1 MSANLERLVEIALRD
16 VLDPE
21 IGRSVVDLGLIY
33 AIAAAPDG
41 NVAITMTTTTRGCP
55 LTGFLREAVAAAAG
69 VVSGVTAV
77 TVTLTYEPAWE
88 PAMIA
93 AEEPRPRSSRILRR
107 NKERFSQSPK
117 VFTTG

>member
-16 VLDPE
+16 VLDP
-21 IGRSVVDLGLIY
+21 DLGLIY

-41 NVAITMTTTTRGCP
+41 SVAITMTTTTRGCP
-55 LTGFLREAVAAAAG
+55 LAGFLREAVAMAAG
-69 VVSGVTAV
+69 AVEGVRAV

-93 AEEPRPRSSRILRR
+93 AE
-107 NKERFSQSPK
+107 
-117 VFTTG
+117 